1 MNIFAQQ
8 NKMNADIGL
17 VLVVL
22 VDTRALAGRVTARS
36 KEMFASVKTASCDC
50 HESFRTCWHETVAS

>member
-1 MNIFAQQ
+1 MNIFTQQ
-8 NKMNADIGL
+8 NKMTADIGL

-36 KEMFASVKTASCDC
+36 KKNVRICQDRKL
-50 HESFRTCWHETVAS
+50 